1 MNFVWSDR
9 ELNAEQSAA
18 VLEPQ
23 STFLIACP
31 GSGKTR
37 TLTYK
42 CAYELSRLDNVRR
55 RIVAITY
62 TNRAADE
69 IHERID
75 QLGVNS
81 AQLWIGTIH
90 AFCLEWILKPYAIY
104 LPELQQG
111 FSIMD
116 AHESAKLLEMLCAQQ
131 RGVKAWDCGY
141 YFTEGGYCLSSP
153 DPAKHGRI
161 HAVLKGYFEHLA
173 QNRIIDFE
181 LILYYSMRLVRTQ
194 PLIPRLLARMFSWV
208 LVDEYQDTQRIQY
221 EIVAAI
227 IRAGAGQ
234 TRVFIVGDP
243 NQSIFGSLGG
253 FAMAAKEFST
263 LCGQHLEEKALES
276 NYRSSDRVI
285 SYFGNFN
292 VYGTTIRG
300 EAAHKAFP
308 SEIVFNTS
316 VSRDGLEDEIA
327 RLIRRSIID
336 QGIAPNQVCVVA
348 PWWILLA
355 AATRRLSALLP
366 QFQFDGPGMVPFSH
380 DRENFFYKL
389 ARIGLTAASPNMYVR
404 RTRWAGEVLRD
415 LADAG
420 AHISAFTAKDLLRT
434 SNAIAIAEHNG
445 LQYLRTYFD
454 ALLLALDVNKDSHPT
469 LKDHYDA
476 FFASSQARINQLQKQ
491 GGAFVSEIEFFRK
504 VFEERSGITVST
516 IHGIKGAE
524 FDVVIAFGLLDGMV
538 PHFSDDDPDASAK
551 KTLYVVAS
559 RARKHLYLISERNRS
574 RGGGWGDY
582 DPTPQLVTCD
592 FDYDSV

>member
-1 MNFVWSDR
+1 MSFVWSDR

-42 CAYELSRLDNVRR
+42 CAYELSRLENARQ

-69 IHERID
+69 IHERIE
-75 QLGVNS
+75 QLGVDS

-104 LPELQQG
+104 LPELQHG
-111 FSIMD
+111 FGIMD
-116 AHESAKLLEMLCAQQ
+116 AHESAKLLETQCAQQ

-141 YFTEGGYCLSSP
+141 YFTEDGYHLSCP
-153 DPAKHGRI
+153 DPAKHDRI
-161 HAVLKGYFEHLA
+161 HAVLKGYFEHLS
-173 QNRIIDFE
+173 QNRLIDFE

-194 PLIPRLLARMFSWV
+194 PLIPKLLARMFSWV
-208 LVDEYQDTQRIQY
+208 LVDEYQDTKHIQY

-227 IRAGAGQ
+227 IRAGGGQ

-263 LCGQHLEEKALES
+263 LCGQNLEEKALES

-292 VYGTTIRG
+292 VYGTVIRG
-300 EAAHKAFP
+300 EAPHKNFP
-308 SEIVFNTS
+308 SEIGLNTS
-316 VSRDGLEDEIA
+316 LPRSGLEDEIA
-327 RLIRRSIID
+327 RLVRRSITE
-336 QGIAPNQVCVVA
+336 QGVAPNQICIVA
-348 PWWILLA
+348 PWWILLG

-366 QFQFDGPGMVPFSH
+366 EFQFDGPGMVPFSH
-380 DRENFFYKL
+380 DRDNFFYRL
-389 ARIGLTAASPNMYVR
+389 ARIGLTTASPNIYVR
-404 RTRWAGEVLRD
+404 RMRWAGAVLRD
-415 LADAG
+415 LTDAG
-420 AHISAFTAKDLLRT
+420 AHVSNFAAKDLLRL
-434 SNAIAIAEHNG
+434 SNAIEIAERDG
-445 LQYLRTYFD
+445 LQYLRIYFD
-454 ALLLALDVNKDSHPT
+454 TLLLGLGVNKESHPI

-476 FFASSQARINQLQKQ
+476 FFASSQARIEQLLKQ
-491 GGAFVSEIEFFRK
+491 GGAFVTDIDFFQK
-504 VFEERSGITVST
+504 VFEERNGITIST
-516 IHGIKGAE
+516 IHGVKGAE
-524 FDVVIAFGLLDGMV
+524 FDVVIAFGLLEGMV

-559 RARKHLYLISERNRS
+559 RARKHLYLISERDRR
-574 RGGGWGDY
+574 RGGGRGDY
-582 DPTPQLVTCD
+582 DPTPQLLACD
-592 FDYDSV
+592 FAYDEL